1 MAEHFNG
8 SIQGINLTGVIDMAQ
23 TVKLK
28 RSNTASAEPGTG
40 DLALGELGMNTRD
53 GKVYMRKYVDGTD
66 GNDTIITV
74 DQSAVDEAVAMAIAL
89 GQQMAN
95 TFKNKQAVNVGTST
109 VSVYTV
115 PSSTTT
121 TLIGLTLANVSGAS
135 ITATVAVTDTSASTT
150 ANIIKNAPIPVG
162 SSLVACGGDQKVV
175 LETTD
180 ILKVTASAANSVDA
194 IVSYMEQT

>member
-1 MAEHFNG
+1 
-8 SIQGINLTGVIDMAQ
+8 
-23 TVKLK
+23 
-28 RSNTASAEPGTG
+28 
-40 DLALGELGMNTRD
+40 
-53 GKVYMRKYVDGTD
+53 
-66 GNDTIITV
+66 
-74 DQSAVDEAVAMAIAL
+74 
-89 GQQMAN
+89 MAN

-150 ANIIKNAPIPVG
+150 ASIIKNAPI
-162 SSLVACGGDQKVV
+162 QKVV

>member
-1 MAEHFNG
+1 MAEHFNS

-28 RSNTASAEPGTG
+28 RSNTASAEPDTG

-74 DQSAVDEAVAMAIAL
+74 DQSAIDEAVAMAIAL

-135 ITATVAVTDTSASTT
+135 ITATVAITDTSASTT

-180 ILKVTASAANSVDA
+180 ILKVTASASNAVDA